1 MEDNLSGRV
10 LAWLP
15 PYEKKPF
22 PKQPSPSQVHTIDIA
37 AISALG
43 CHYNMRRSEN
53 EIFTISLYKIDC
65 ILEERYQESE
75 EYQAKKQEEAAQ
87 RRAVQ
92 LVLGHAINAIEEDED
107 LEDWEK
113 VPKEYSEFKDTF
125 SKAASDKLPPHR
137 PYDHKI
143 TLERENDLGYSPLY
157 KMTTAEL
164 EATKQYLLENL
175 YKGFIKLSQVPH
187 AILVLFVKKPN
198 RGLRFYIDFRKLN

>member
-1 MEDNLSGRV
+1 M
-10 LAWLP
+10 
-15 PYEKKPF
+15 
-22 PKQPSPSQVHTIDIA
+22 
-37 AISALG
+37 
-43 CHYNMRRSEN
+43 
-53 EIFTISLYKIDC
+53 
-65 ILEERYQESE
+65 
-75 EYQAKKQEEAAQ
+75 
-87 RRAVQ
+87 
-92 LVLGHAINAIEEDED
+92 
-107 LEDWEK
+107 
-113 VPKEYSEFKDTF
+113 PKEYSEFKDTF